1 MAMKRWSWALGSA
14 ILIAGGAFLVWQAR
28 SAPPAAAKAQ
38 QPDARAAAP
47 AGIVGTS
54 SCSGSACHG
63 GNGGYGKLY
72 SEYTTWITFDPH
84 AKAYTV
90 LLTDPRSKVMEKNL
104 RGLDDVKSAHPEK
117 DVLCLKCHGR
127 VMEAHLDKPT
137 DRIEEGFG
145 CESCHGAAKKW
156 LGPHTA
162 KSWKKLSDETKLKEY
177 GMQPMLTI
185 RDRAAVCA
193 QCHVGDGSQEVNHDL
208 IAAGHPR
215 LNFEYS
221 AYLANLPKHWQ
232 KDKDRFQD
240 IDDGDRPWTSG
251 AADNKIKV
259 WTIGQTESARA
270 ALDLLKV
277 RAADK
282 AKPWPEFAEYD
293 CFACHHDLRQP
304 SRRQNKAHYKGR
316 VPGSIPWADW
326 YYTMPRGLAGDMKKA
341 DIKKVLDDLNKEMN
355 KPLPD
360 RQKVVALASQAS
372 QKMRELAAS
381 LEKFDSRTLWMGWEA
396 AASEKVRNWDEAA
409 QTAFGVAAILQGRKR
424 LPEVPGMQELIA
436 KLIEV
441 VQFSRK
447 PGPPVYDSPKDL
459 DLEKFNKALSD
470 VVKYLVALS
479 KDSKNDPAMKAL
491 STLGKQQK

>member
-1 MAMKRWSWALGSA
+1 MALKRWSWTLAGA
-14 ILIAGGAFLVWQAR
+14 MLIAGGGFFLAGLPWMAR
-28 SAPPAAAKAQ
+28 SEPPAPAKARAADAPAPPA
-38 QPDARAAAP
+38 PS
-47 AGIVGTS
+47 GIVGTAT
-54 SCSGSACHG
+54 CSGGACHG

-90 LLTDPRSKVMEKNL
+90 LLTDCRSKIMERNL
-104 RGLDDVKSAHPEK
+104 RRLDDIKDAHPEN

-127 VMEAHLDKPT
+127 VQEARLGKTP

-156 LGPHTA
+156 LAPHTA
-162 KSWKKLSDETKLKEY
+162 GSSWKKLSDETKLKEY

-232 KDKDRFQD
+232 KDKDRFH
-240 IDDGDRPWTSG
+240 
-251 AADNKIKV
+251 DNEAKV
-259 WTIGQTESARA
+259 WAIGQTESARA

-277 RAADK
+277 RAASE

-304 SRRQNKAHYKGR
+304 SRRQNPKHYKGR

-326 YYTMPRGLAGDMKKA
+326 YYVMPRGLADDMKKA
-341 DIKKVLDDLNKEMN
+341 DAKKVLDDLYKEMN

-360 RQKVVALASQAS
+360 RQKVVAMAGQAS
-372 QKMRELAAS
+372 QKMRELAES
-381 LEKFDSRTLWMGWEA
+381 LQKHDSHDMRIGWGHKEI
-396 AASEKVRNWDEAA
+396 EKVRNWDEAA
-409 QTAFGVAAILQGRKR
+409 QTAFGVAGMLQGKN
-424 LPEVPGMQELIA
+424 LPVPGLPKLID
-436 KLIEV
+436 KLIEM

-447 PGPPVYDSPKDL
+447 PGPPTYDSPKDL
-459 DLEKFNKALSD
+459 DLKEFEDAISD
-470 VVKYLVALS
+470 IVRNLGSLS
-479 KDSKNDPAMKAL
+479 KDSKKDPAMKAL
-491 STLGKQQK
+491 PTLGKQQK